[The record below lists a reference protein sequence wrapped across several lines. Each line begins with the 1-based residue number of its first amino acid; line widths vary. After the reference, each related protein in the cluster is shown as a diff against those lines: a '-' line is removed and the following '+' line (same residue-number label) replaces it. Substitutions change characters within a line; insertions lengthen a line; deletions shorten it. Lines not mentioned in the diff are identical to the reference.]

1 MKLLTFK
8 QLGSEKGI
16 PYSRDHWRRKCAAGE
31 CPRPI
36 AVSDRRVAWI
46 ESEIDEW
53 LADRAAERDAAARE
67 TAAVQ
72 PDAGDPPFEQLSRAP
87 RAEKTRLIKRRT
99 TLASEGATA

>member
-36 AVSDRRVAWI
+36 AISDRRVAWI

-53 LADRAAERDAAARE
+53 VAARAAERTAHRSISTGAPFSEADQAPTGLAAAPSG
-67 TAAVQ
+67 AAGV
-72 PDAGDPPFEQLSRAP
+72 F
-87 RAEKTRLIKRRT
+87 
-99 TLASEGATA
+99 